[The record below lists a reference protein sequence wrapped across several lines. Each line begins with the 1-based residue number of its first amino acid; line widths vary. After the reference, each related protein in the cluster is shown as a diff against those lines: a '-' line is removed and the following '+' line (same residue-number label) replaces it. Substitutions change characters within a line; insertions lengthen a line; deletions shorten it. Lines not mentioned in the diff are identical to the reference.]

1 VNLRRAAGYVPA
13 DTVSCVPES
22 EFVMTASAALRG
34 RRDNPS
40 VWAVTSTELTRL
52 RRGFI
57 AWYALLA
64 PVVIAVPLF
73 MGSLFA
79 PDGPG
84 EHTWKV
90 FSTSTLNL
98 WGMLVPMSAGLLAAL
113 SIRSDQDSWRL
124 MLSYAVPR
132 HRYFTGKV
140 AALSLLGLVSS
151 VVLFAM
157 LLLAAAINGQLADAV
172 GLAAGAAF
180 LPWLVGLATTGI
192 AVLVAAAWG
201 LGPSIAVGVVGMFGG
216 LIVADKSF
224 WFAVPFSWPMR
235 ILQSVAGVGTNGIP
249 LPGGGSSGHAIPVA
263 VALSVVVLVLVLLA
277 GGRLMT
283 RKEV

>member
-1 VNLRRAAGYVPA
+1 
-13 DTVSCVPES
+13 
-22 EFVMTASAALRG
+22 MTADAAPHG

-40 VWAVTSTELTRL
+40 IWTVTSTELTRL

-64 PVVIAVPLF
+64 PVVTTVPLF

-79 PDGPG
+79 PNGPG
-84 EHTWKV
+84 EHTWKI

-132 HRYFTGKV
+132 RRYFTGKV

-151 VVLFAM
+151 TVLFIM
-157 LLLAAAINGQLADAV
+157 LLVAAAINGQLTQAV

-216 LIVADKSF
+216 LIVADKSY
-224 WFAVPFSWPMR
+224 WYAVPFSWPMR
-235 ILQSVAGVGTNGIP
+235 ALQAVAGVGTNGIP
-249 LPGGGSSGHAIPVA
+249 LSAGNSFAGGHTIPMA
-263 VALSVVVLVLVLLA
+263 VALSVVVLALVLLV

>member
-1 VNLRRAAGYVPA
+1 
-13 DTVSCVPES
+13 
-22 EFVMTASAALRG
+22 MTASAAPRG

-40 VWAVTSTELTRL
+40 IWAVTSTELTRL

-57 AWYALLA
+57 AWYALFA

-79 PDGPG
+79 PAGPG

-124 MLSYAVPR
+124 LLSYAVPR

-140 AALSLLGLVSS
+140 AALSVLGLVSS
-151 VVLFAM
+151 AVLFVM
-157 LLLAAAINGQLADAV
+157 LLIAAAINGQLPEAV

-201 LGPSIAVGVVGMFGG
+201 LGPSIAVGVLGMFGG

-235 ILQSVAGVGTNGIP
+235 TLQTVAGVGTNGIP
-249 LPGGGSSGHAIPVA
+249 LPAGSSFSGTVIPVA
-263 VALSVVVLVLVLLA
+263 VALSLAVLLLVVLA